1 MRRDVARQASGR
13 LTGSLGVACKSCW
26 QETAKKGSEKGV
38 RFIYSR
44 SFSEVNGPDPC
55 CFSFCFEIGDYADK
69 SNVNPWIV
77 NSISAFSSEFVTR
90 KTNDVLKKLSL
101 RRVRLR
107 MRIKIHDYHQ

>member
-1 MRRDVARQASGR
+1 MKYDFMRSHA
-13 LTGSLGVACKSCW
+13 
-26 QETAKKGSEKGV
+26 EKGV

-90 KTNDVLKKLSL
+90 KTNDVLKNIQPEKSAPED
-101 RRVRLR
+101 
-107 MRIKIHDYHQ
+107 KDKNP